1 MELSYSHLFDFVRK
15 ERTSQELQELPHE
28 FPEACESL
36 LTLLTSA
43 VAAAP
48 IGEDDTKQLQ
58 LVNTRK
64 LFRELYDR
72 REQKIVLLAQNRAR
86 TGSAMQDSPN
96 LLPSERA
103 LFEQIVAVLAEA
115 RTGQL
120 TTTIERTH
128 LRRVTVETQVTE
140 RTVRPEPKAQPQS
153 LPPIRDA
160 VVESD
165 ASIAMDESAA
175 TDEETVSLETTIIE
189 EPPVTVRITKS
200 VPEFYGRNMEVFGPF
215 EPNEEHELPEPVA
228 MLLVRKGSAERESG
242 EPRE

>member
-15 ERTSQELQELPHE
+15 ERTSQELQELPIE
-28 FPEACESL
+28 FPGACA
-36 LTLLTSA
+36 TLLGQLTAA
-43 VAAAP
+43 VATAP
-48 IGEDDTKQLQ
+48 LGEDDTKQLQ

-72 REQKIVLLAQNRAR
+72 REQKVVLLAQNRAR

-115 RTGQL
+115 RSGQL
-120 TTTIERTH
+120 TTTIERTQ

-140 RTVRPEPKAQPQS
+140 RTVRPEPKAQTQP

-165 ASIAMDESAA
+165 ALVESDDER
-175 TDEETVSLETTIIE
+175 TVSAETTIVE
-189 EPPVTVRITKS
+189 EPPITVRITKS
-200 VPEFYGRNMEVFGPF
+200 VPEFYGRNMEVFGPY

-228 MLLVRKGSAERESG
+228 MLLVRKGSAERDE
-242 EPRE
+242 